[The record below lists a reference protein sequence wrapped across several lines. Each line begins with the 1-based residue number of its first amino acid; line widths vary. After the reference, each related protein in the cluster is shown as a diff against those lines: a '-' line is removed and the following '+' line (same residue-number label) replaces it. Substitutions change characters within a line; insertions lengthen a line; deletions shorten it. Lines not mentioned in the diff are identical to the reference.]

1 MTIATVQLGDFL
13 KDQTRKPDW
22 AQLTRLAGDR
32 VAILFEELRRRVGA
46 IDGLVEELFY
56 YGPQEASGTDQVN
69 WGWAPRYRVGETT
82 LFSVTI
88 RPADLEAGITLD
100 GVLRERL
107 LESQRVARGIKEAIR
122 GAPVDGDTTR
132 LRVRLSRLAE
142 VRALAS
148 VVLMKS
154 KSASFT
160 R

>member
-1 MTIATVQLGDFL
+1 MTIATVQRGDFL

-32 VAILFEELRRRVGA
+32 AAILFEELRRRVGA
-46 IDGLVEELFY
+46 IDGLVEDLFY
-56 YGPQEASGTDQVN
+56 YGPEKASGTEQVY

-82 LFSVTI
+82 LFSVAI
-88 RPADLEAGITLD
+88 RPAVLEAAVTLN
-100 GVLRERL
+100 GALRERL
-107 LESQRVARGIKEAIR
+107 LESRKVARGIKEAIR
-122 GAPVDGDTTR
+122 GAPVGGDTTR
-132 LRVRLSRLAE
+132 LRVRPSSLAE
-142 VRALAS
+142 VRAVAS